1 MNLINK
7 KPVTIAEV
15 KEHVKSLDETTPI
28 RIYIKKFS
36 SLSKADALKLI
47 EELRALNNVKL
58 KEENFIKIADF
69 LPVDAEDL
77 NKICNETS
85 LSEEEIQAILAIV
98 KKYS

>member
-1 MNLINK
+1 
-7 KPVTIAEV
+7 
-15 KEHVKSLDETTPI
+15 
-28 RIYIKKFS
+28 
-36 SLSKADALKLI
+36 
-47 EELRALNNVKL
+47 L